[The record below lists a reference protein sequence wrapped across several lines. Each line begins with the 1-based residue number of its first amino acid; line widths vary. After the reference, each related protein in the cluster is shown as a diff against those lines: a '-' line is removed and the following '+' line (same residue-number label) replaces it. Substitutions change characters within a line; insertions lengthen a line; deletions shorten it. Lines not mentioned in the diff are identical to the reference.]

1 MSNEYH
7 FITHWRFEGTVADV
21 YELIGNP
28 FGYTRWWPTVY
39 LDVQELEQGDANG
52 IGRRFRFHTKGWLPY
67 KLRWES
73 RVTEIERPNRLVIR
87 ATGDFDGRGIWT
99 LQQQGGAVAVEFD
112 WKLSAE
118 KPLIRYLSFLF
129 KPLFSANHRWAM
141 ALGEKGLAQELVRRA
156 PRKTA

>member
-1 MSNEYH
+1 MSNDYH
-7 FITHWRFEGTVADV
+7 FITQWRFEGTVADV
-21 YELIGNP
+21 YELIGDP

-39 LDVQELEQGDANG
+39 LDVQQLEPGDANG

-67 KLRWES
+67 TLRWES
-73 RVTEIERPNRLVIR
+73 RVTEIDRPNRLVIR

-99 LQQQGGAVAVEFD
+99 LKQEGGAVAVEFD

-141 ALGEKGLAQELVRRA
+141 AQGEKGLAQELVRRA

>member
-1 MSNEYH
+1 
-7 FITHWRFEGTVADV
+7 
-21 YELIGNP
+21 
-28 FGYTRWWPTVY
+28 
-39 LDVQELEQGDANG
+39 LEPGDANG

-67 KLRWES
+67 TLRWES
-73 RVTEIERPNRLVIR
+73 QVTEIDPPNRLVIR

-99 LQQQGGAVAVEFD
+99 LQQQGGAVAVDFD

-141 ALGEKGLAQELVRRA
+141 AQGEKGLAEELDRSA
-156 PRKTA
+156 RKTA

>member
-21 YELIGNP
+21 YELIGDP

-39 LDVQELEQGDANG
+39 LDVQQLEPGDANG
-52 IGRRFRFHTKGWLPY
+52 MGRRFRFHTKGWLPY
-67 KLRWES
+67 TLRWES
-73 RVTEIERPNRLVIR
+73 RVTEIDRPYRLVIR

-99 LQQQGGAVAVEFD
+99 LKQEGGAVAVEFD

-129 KPLFSANHRWAM
+129 KPIFSANHRWAM
-141 ALGEKGLAQELVRRA
+141 AQGEKGLAQDLLRRA